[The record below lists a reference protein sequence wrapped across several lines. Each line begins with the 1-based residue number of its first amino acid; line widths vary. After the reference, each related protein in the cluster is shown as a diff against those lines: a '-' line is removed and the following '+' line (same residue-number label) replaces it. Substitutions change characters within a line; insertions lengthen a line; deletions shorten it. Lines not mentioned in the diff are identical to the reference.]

1 MYLFFFIYIIFL
13 CVFACLFTGISIR
26 TKKAHKSGW
35 NCMMVWSWH
44 VGRQRQKHCM
54 FDVEPK
60 LSHNEFVVCPPTIY
74 ILLEML
80 ISKYSGQDACCLHV
94 LMDCIFQEHCLA
106 QTDGSWTLKLGPLA
120 PCHPTVHPDW
130 MPGTPIDFSTVC
142 HAKSGRLGR
151 RMQELHKHFPWQ
163 FQIAKQIN
171 ILVQWFPGSH
181 LACGFL
187 DASWSLWIRVKQ
199 DPALWAWK
207 LWSSAECWQQ
217 NVMLC
222 RVLFSI
228 FRTNKNRKKD
238 PTCPVQRQLHSNVLS

>member
-1 MYLFFFIYIIFL
+1 
-13 CVFACLFTGISIR
+13 
-26 TKKAHKSGW
+26 
-35 NCMMVWSWH
+35 
-44 VGRQRQKHCM
+44 
-54 FDVEPK
+54 
-60 LSHNEFVVCPPTIY
+60 
-74 ILLEML
+74 ML

-199 DPALWAWK
+199 DPALCAWK
-207 LWSSAECWQQ
+207 LCIQRWVLTATRDAVPCFVQHLQDKQKTEKKIQLACHLPRTLPESLQSASGGPCLCSRPRYGRGICLFLANMGWGGVGWDV
-217 NVMLC
+217 NVHVTLMMLRC
-222 RVLFSI
+222 SWGLGWGGVG
-228 FRTNKNRKKD
+228 
-238 PTCPVQRQLHSNVLS
+238 C

>member
-1 MYLFFFIYIIFL
+1 
-13 CVFACLFTGISIR
+13 
-26 TKKAHKSGW
+26 
-35 NCMMVWSWH
+35 
-44 VGRQRQKHCM
+44 
-54 FDVEPK
+54 
-60 LSHNEFVVCPPTIY
+60 
-74 ILLEML
+74 ML

-187 DASWSLWIRVKQ
+187 DASWSLWVHVKQ

-207 LWSSAECWQQ
+207 LCIQRW
-217 NVMLC
+217 
-222 RVLFSI
+222 VLTAKRDAVPCFVQHLQD
-228 FRTNKNRKKD
+228 TKNRKKGSN
-238 PTCPVQRQLHSNVLS
+238 LHVICLEPSPNHFRVLQGVLVYMLYH

>member
-1 MYLFFFIYIIFL
+1 
-13 CVFACLFTGISIR
+13 
-26 TKKAHKSGW
+26 
-35 NCMMVWSWH
+35 
-44 VGRQRQKHCM
+44 
-54 FDVEPK
+54 
-60 LSHNEFVVCPPTIY
+60 
-74 ILLEML
+74 ML

-199 DPALWAWK
+199 DPALCAWK
-207 LWSSAECWQQ
+207 LCIQRWVLTATRDAVPCFVQHLQDKQKQKIGSNLHVICLEPCP
-217 NVMLC
+217 NHF
-222 RVLFSI
+222 RVL
-228 FRTNKNRKKD
+228 
-238 PTCPVQRQLHSNVLS
+238 QGVLVYAHAQGTAVEYACF